1 MCIGHSACGDFLGH
15 SVLSD
20 KSAILRSPT
29 TALTPSKLLVGSLGA
44 DEVKPVPRKNANLL
58 KKPAV
63 ASPCTASLVFSSQ
76 SLECQIESH
85 NLNSK
90 QDTKIS
96 DSSNTESRPSRGAE
110 NRIQG
115 GSSATAD
122 LKLERDKRGFPLD
135 CQKSGDFF
143 GVKGERRG
151 INPFLRKENKETQSH
166 TTLFYEK
173 ENMDSTPCH
182 TKLCEVSRIE
192 SKRDFS
198 PFLKAQNDK
207 SLKSQVESTIQN
219 KDTSAT
225 PQNNKGLKSHADS
238 YSHIALIHFNF

>member
-20 KSAILRSPT
+20 KSAILRLPT

-96 DSSNTESRPSRGAE
+96 DSSNTESHADSTIAESRPSRGAK

-143 GVKGERRG
+143 GVKEDGRG

-182 TKLCEVSRIE
+182 TKLCEVSHIE
-192 SKRDFS
+192 SKRDFL
-198 PFLKAQNDK
+198 PFLKAQND
-207 SLKSQVESTIQN
+207 
-219 KDTSAT
+219 
-225 PQNNKGLKSHADS
+225 KGLKSHADS